1 MPSAASLAL
10 ELSAKRFWEARA
22 VAIVAGVPEL
32 PHSGVDVTVDLEFP
46 RIHLDF
52 RPLPP
57 RVELHR
63 TSFRAFGND
72 LCEAIFE
79 GTHVFVGD
87 RARRITGV
95 RIYAD
100 DGRETDMSVTTFQA
114 RPIDIVNGD
123 AIEFHISIS
132 TRGVDA
138 EQPNLFVRVQEIESH
153 A

>member
-10 ELSAKRFWEARA
+10 ELSAKRFWESRA

-32 PHSGVDVTVDLEFP
+32 PHSEVDVTVDLEFP

-63 TSFRAFGND
+63 TSFRSSMSD
-72 LCEAIFE
+72 SEAIFE

-114 RPIDIVNGD
+114 RPIDVVNGD

-132 TRGVDA
+132 ARGADA
-138 EQPNLFVRVQEIESH
+138 QQPNLFVRVQEIESH